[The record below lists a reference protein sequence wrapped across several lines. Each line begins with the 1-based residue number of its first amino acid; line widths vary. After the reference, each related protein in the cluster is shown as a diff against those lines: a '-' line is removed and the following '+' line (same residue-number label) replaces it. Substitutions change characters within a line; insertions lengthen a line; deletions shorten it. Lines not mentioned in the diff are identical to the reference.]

1 MFRHSFLVL
10 WTRRFWVPGKVPRWK
25 TFFLKSS
32 TQFFF
37 CLQER
42 YTAADLGGVRDSDQF
57 VGSTSTIRSLC
68 VTTDGSVRLG
78 CVDGAQVDFVI
89 LSSGRVKHTHTH
101 IHTCASARA
110 RTRLR
115 VNPETSRY
123 ETILFFGLTHASKFT
138 TKPKKTSSRRVKN

>member
-101 IHTCASARA
+101 TYMRKRA
-110 RTRLR
+110 RT
-115 VNPETSRY
+115 
-123 ETILFFGLTHASKFT
+123 HA
-138 TKPKKTSSRRVKN
+138 VKG